1 MTDEEPL
8 YNYRP
13 LEFVARHEGRIL
25 ARVLLRVG
33 TYTIGAERANAI
45 TLDEPSVSKKHARL
59 DILATGEIILTD
71 LKSAN
76 GTFVDGQLCD
86 PPQAVGL
93 DSLIQIGNSS
103 GFFERA
109 GLPASVFNEVH
120 DGFLSRRRYDWGEA
134 LVRGGISTIH
144 EAHERCIGR
153 PVAIRVMQPA
163 SQKSARTVLRF
174 VREAQI
180 MGQLQHPQI
189 PPVYEIELNDEGQL
203 YYTTRAIEGDSLAGI
218 IERLRARDAATLQRW
233 TLPALLTVFQ
243 KAADAVAYAHSR
255 GVMHRAIRP
264 DSIVAGEFGEVL
276 VLAWTFAR
284 LFSEGMDPVER
295 QVHAAGHAIVPGLSA
310 YTAPEIAAGTGV
322 YDERVDVYS
331 LGAVLYSLLCLAAPF
346 SEMSDAQL
354 AERITSTGVPPLR
367 TPGNPHPELEQAV
380 LRALSISPEQRQPS
394 VRQLQAEIAAC
405 HEGAGTPLRK
415 WGWGFLSGKTP

>member
-1 MTDEEPL
+1 MTDDEPP
-8 YNYRP
+8 YNYHP
-13 LEFVARHEGRIL
+13 LEFVVRNEGRLL
-25 ARVLLRVG
+25 ARVLLRAG
-33 TYTIGAERANAI
+33 TYTIGAERANQI
-45 TLDEPSVSKKHARL
+45 TLDDPSVSKKHAKL
-59 DILATGEIILTD
+59 EVLPTGEVLLAD
-71 LKSAN
+71 LQSAN

-103 GFFERA
+103 AYFERA
-109 GLPASVFNEVH
+109 GLPASVFQETNE
-120 DGFLSRRRYDWGEA
+120 GFLSRRRYDWGEA

-144 EAHERCIGR
+144 EAQERCIGR
-153 PVAIRVMQPA
+153 PVAIRVMQPT

-189 PPVYEIELNDEGQL
+189 PPVYEIELNEEGQL
-203 YYTTRAIEGDSLAGI
+203 YYTTRAIEGDSLGGI
-218 IERLRARDAATLQRW
+218 IDRLRTRDAETLQRW

-264 DSIVAGEFGEVL
+264 DSIVAGDFGEVL

-295 QVHAAGHAIVPGLSA
+295 QVHAAGNAILPGMSA
-310 YTAPEIAAGTGV
+310 YTAPEIASGTGV

-331 LGAVLYSLLCLAAPF
+331 LGAVLYSLLSLAAPF
-346 SEMSDAQL
+346 PEMSDPQL
-354 AERITSTGVPPLR
+354 VERIVTAGVPPLR
-367 TPGNPHPELEQAV
+367 TPESPHPELEHV
-380 LRALSISPEQRQPS
+380 VMKALSISPAQRQPS
-394 VRQLQAEIAAC
+394 VRQLQAEVAAC
-405 HEGAGTPLRK
+405 HDTQGPGKKSA
-415 WGWGFLSGKTP
+415 WGFLSGRTP